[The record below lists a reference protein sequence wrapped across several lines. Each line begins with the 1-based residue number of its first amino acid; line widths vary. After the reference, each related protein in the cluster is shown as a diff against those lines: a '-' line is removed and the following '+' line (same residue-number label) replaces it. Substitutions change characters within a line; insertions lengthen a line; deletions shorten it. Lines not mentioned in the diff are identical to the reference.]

1 MYTYL
6 YKDCPI
12 GPLWILSD
20 GEAICGVHLEKE
32 DTSSHMEEHPDA
44 LCRRC
49 ALQLREYFAG
59 QRKTFDLPLRLQGTD
74 FQKKVWKALLRIPY
88 GTTVTYGDLAALA
101 GHPRAARAVGSALR
115 ENPLWL
121 FVPCH
126 RVVGTKSLGGYGGP
140 RGMPIKRQLLA
151 LEGALRAPD
160 EV

>member
-20 GEAICGVHLEKE
+20 GEAICGVHLEK
-32 DTSSHMEEHPDA
+32 DGVHSDMEENPDS

-49 ALQLREYFAG
+49 AVQLREYFAG
-59 QRKTFDLPLRLQGTD
+59 ERKNFDLPLKLQGTD
-74 FQKKVWKALLRIPY
+74 FQKKVWRALLQIPY

-115 ENPLWL
+115 DNPLWL
-121 FVPCH
+121 FIPCH
-126 RVVGTKSLGGYGGP
+126 RVVGAKDLGGYGGP
-140 RGMPIKRQLLA
+140 EGAPIKRRLLT
-151 LEGALRAPD
+151 LEGALREPG
-160 EV
+160 EK